1 MVAMS
6 DRLRA
11 EIDDKPLAFSPEL
24 AAAEF
29 ADLRRQEESLFLSRK
44 AAMASTQTALTQ
56 QLRQAERKEEE
67 LRETIPLLDSTV
79 KSTQEQINIVRPQV
93 GRGLISQIDLLKL
106 ERELGEVKTKSATAR
121 AELDRARNQQSEAR
135 ARLEES
141 RQKFRSEALTQLNK
155 IQTEL
160 AGYTEKL
167 TAHEERVG
175 RRDVRSPVNGIV
187 KKIHVTTVGGVIKPG
202 ETIMEVVPLED
213 DLVIEARFSPSDIGF
228 LAPGQEAVVRITA
241 YDYSVFGSFKGKVER
256 VSADTVEEERGNPFY
271 VVTVRAEHG
280 AGPDQGETPIMPGMV
295 ADVDVITGDRTIL
308 AYIFKPFFKLQERAL
323 RER

>member
-1 MVAMS
+1 MS

-141 RQKFRSEALTQLNK
+141 RQKF
-155 IQTEL
+155 
-160 AGYTEKL
+160 
-167 TAHEERVG
+167 
-175 RRDVRSPVNGIV
+175 
-187 KKIHVTTVGGVIKPG
+187 
-202 ETIMEVVPLED
+202 
-213 DLVIEARFSPSDIGF
+213 
-228 LAPGQEAVVRITA
+228 
-241 YDYSVFGSFKGKVER
+241 
-256 VSADTVEEERGNPFY
+256 
-271 VVTVRAEHG
+271 
-280 AGPDQGETPIMPGMV
+280 
-295 ADVDVITGDRTIL
+295 
-308 AYIFKPFFKLQERAL
+308 
-323 RER
+323 

>member
-1 MVAMS
+1 MS

-175 RRDVRSPVNGIV
+175 RRVVRSPVNGIV

-202 ETIMEVVPLED
+202 ETIMEVVPIED

-256 VSADTVEEERGNPFY
+256 VSA
-271 VVTVRAEHG
+271 
-280 AGPDQGETPIMPGMV
+280 
-295 ADVDVITGDRTIL
+295 
-308 AYIFKPFFKLQERAL
+308 
-323 RER
+323 